1 MRPVE
6 FVYFS
11 AYTLAGLV
19 FPFSSFFTLLETYGL
34 QLQHMLPHS
43 ITLVVIFMHL
53 CEMYIGVWPL
63 VHLFRL
69 YHVLCSAGR
78 DAEPIGGF
86 YF

>member
-1 MRPVE
+1 
-6 FVYFS
+6 
-11 AYTLAGLV
+11 
-19 FPFSSFFTLLETYGL
+19 
-34 QLQHMLPHS
+34 MLPHS

-63 VHLFRL
+63 VRLFRL

-78 DAEPIGGF
+78 DVEPIGGF